1 MHVQDLKQE
10 WTKYHATGDVE
21 VRASLIL
28 HCIPLIPG
36 TPNDLER
43 GDLVGSG
50 VYGLIDAIERYGP
63 RRQMKFESYA
73 ILRIR
78 GAVLDELRAH
88 DFNPRTVRRR
98 VRHAEGV
105 RKRLLERY
113 GDAPMELPR
122 EELFGGDDHYD
133 ARLITFVS
141 IYDRAPG
148 RRGDDGSLLI
158 DELKDEN
165 ADGAV
170 ERAEQGEVVEALED
184 AVGEL
189 PRYERLVIS
198 MYYYNGMM
206 IKDISRL
213 FQVTE
218 SRISQVH
225 SRALRQL
232 RSKLKA
238 FV

>member
-1 MHVQDLKQE
+1 MA
-10 WTKYHATGDVE
+10 KYRATGDAE

-28 HCIPLIPG
+28 HCMPLIRYVVGKLISG
-36 TPNDLER
+36 TPNDLDR
-43 GDLVGSG
+43 DDLVGSG
-50 VYGLIDAIERYGP
+50 VYGLIDAIERYDP
-63 RRQMKFESYA
+63 QRRMKFESYA

-98 VRHAEGV
+98 VRHAEDI
-105 RKRLLERY
+105 RKRLLARY
-113 GDAPMELPR
+113 NGTPAEKPLD
-122 EELFGGDDHYD
+122 ELFGGDDTCD
-133 ARLITFVS
+133 AQLVSFIS

-148 RRGDDGSLLI
+148 RSGDNCSQLL
-158 DELKDEN
+158 DELRDED
-165 ADGAV
+165 AGGA
-170 ERAEQGEVVEALED
+170 AEQAEHGEIVEALD
-184 AVGEL
+184 HAVRDL
-189 PRYERLVIS
+189 PRYERLVIT
-198 MYYYNGMM
+198 MRYHNGMM

>member
-1 MHVQDLKQE
+1 MA
-10 WTKYHATGDVE
+10 KYHATGDVD
-21 VRASLIL
+21 VRASLIV
-28 HCIPLIPG
+28 HCIPLVRYVVGKLIPG

-43 GDLVGSG
+43 DDLVDSG
-50 VYGLIDAIERYGP
+50 VYGLIDAIERYDP
-63 RRQMKFESYA
+63 QRRMKFESYA

-98 VRHAEGV
+98 VRHAEET
-105 RKRLLERY
+105 RTQLLERH
-113 GDAPMELPR
+113 GDAPTAPPL
-122 EELFGGDDHYD
+122 EELFGDDEAYD
-133 ARLITFVS
+133 ARLVTFIS
-141 IYDRAPG
+141 IYDRAAG

-158 DELKDEN
+158 DELKD
-165 ADGAV
+165 DDTYGAV
-170 ERAEQGEVVEALED
+170 EHAEHGEVVEALED
-184 AVGEL
+184 AVEKL
-189 PRYERLVIS
+189 PKYDRLVIT
-198 MYYYNGMM
+198 MYYYDGMM

-225 SRALRQL
+225 SRALRLL

-238 FV
+238 FA